1 MKAASLLKANIDALL
16 RARHQTNHDL
26 AQWCRR
32 SDAWL
37 SKILGKDNR
46 NVPLEYLD
54 RIADF
59 FGLAT
64 YQLFQPGLT
73 GLLERRK
80 GDRRTGRDRR
90 LSALNHQVR
99 ESVSAAIADLSATD
113 VADLLRLRSLPQAAR
128 DSARTAIQALE
139 RSAHEAARQG
149 KPRPHA
155 ERALGGATKRAPAER
170 TRAKDATGG

>member
-1 MKAASLLKANIDALL
+1 MKASALLKSNVDALL

-80 GDRRTGRDRR
+80 SERRSGKDRRV
-90 LSALNHQVR
+90 SALNQRIRQSLAEAV
-99 ESVSAAIADLSATD
+99 ADLSTTD
-113 VADLLRLRSLPQAAR
+113 IADMIRLKTLTPESRAAAR
-128 DSARTAIQALE
+128 LAMQELETAEQQAV
-139 RSAHEAARQG
+139 RR
-149 KPRPHA
+149 R
-155 ERALGGATKRAPAER
+155 R
-170 TRAKDATGG
+170 TRPPAAKATTGPSTRSG